1 MKISLTNLVLV
12 ADGIGFIIQSLPKY
26 DPEKSMPATCF
37 FTAILHEMTA
47 VVNSME
53 HDTKSYIAALK
64 RKIREVDR
72 EFAKYD
78 RTPSLHDYV
87 YSIGDPFN
95 RVMYVFAQVKAGD
108 IMTSIDDPDNAWFWD
123 KLAST
128 SRPDEIAA
136 SEICFNQILQLARE
150 VEPDEDIVQ
159 CFVEASMGMAN
170 TAQLAEKYHRSPS
183 EITEKILN
191 LKNLLKNHEDI
202 RELYPEYFRMKE
214 NSRSDQLCVWVKEA
228 VRQLTLKSQKEEAGA
243 CTAGL
248 LGNQPGS
255 C

>member
-95 RVMYVFAQVKAGD
+95 RIMHVLAQVKAGN
-108 IMTSIDDPDNAWFWD
+108 ITTSMDDPDNAWFMD

-128 SRPDEIAA
+128 CRPEEIAA
-136 SEICFNQILQLARE
+136 SKICFNRILQLARE
-150 VEPDEDIVQ
+150 IEPDEDIVQ
-159 CFVEASMGMAN
+159 CFIEISMGMAN
-170 TAQLAEKYHRSPS
+170 TAKLAEKYHRSPS

-202 RELYPEYFRMKE
+202 RELYPERFR
-214 NSRSDQLCVWVKEA
+214 
-228 VRQLTLKSQKEEAGA
+228 G
-243 CTAGL
+243 
-248 LGNQPGS
+248 
-255 C
+255 

>member
-1 MKISLTNLVLV
+1 
-12 ADGIGFIIQSLPKY
+12 
-26 DPEKSMPATCF
+26 
-37 FTAILHEMTA
+37 
-47 VVNSME
+47 
-53 HDTKSYIAALK
+53 
-64 RKIREVDR
+64 
-72 EFAKYD
+72 
-78 RTPSLHDYV
+78 
-87 YSIGDPFN
+87 
-95 RVMYVFAQVKAGD
+95 
-108 IMTSIDDPDNAWFWD
+108 
-123 KLAST
+123 
-128 SRPDEIAA
+128 
-136 SEICFNQILQLARE
+136 
-150 VEPDEDIVQ
+150 
-159 CFVEASMGMAN
+159 MGMAN